1 MRPVRRYQIAAFTLI
16 TGRLIEVR
24 SVELPATGLMRA
36 IMATKSLHPD
46 ARPLVYRAREVA

>member
-16 TGRLIEVR
+16 SGRLAEVR

-46 ARPLVYRAREVA
+46 CRPLVYLAREVA